1 LQWQALS
8 RQKKFLLMAKNYT
21 ENDLLRYLYGEL
33 SAQETLEIESQMM
46 LDNHLNKA
54 FIQLQNGISNLEQ
67 LAQEP
72 SQTSIDI
79 ILSYSQETSS
89 KNLEIV

>member
-1 LQWQALS
+1 
-8 RQKKFLLMAKNYT
+8 
-21 ENDLLRYLYGEL
+21 LYGEL

-46 LDNHLNKA
+46 LDDHLNKA

>member
-1 LQWQALS
+1 
-8 RQKKFLLMAKNYT
+8 MAKNYT

-46 LDNHLNKA
+46 LDDHLNKA

>member
-1 LQWQALS
+1 
-8 RQKKFLLMAKNYT
+8 MAKNYT